1 MPAYRSSAEAD
12 IRDAVVARIRE
23 RRANARIIHEIN
35 VSTYGPNRID
45 LIAVDHAEIIAVEIK
60 SSKDKLDRLDAQI
73 KAMKACAHHS
83 VAALHE
89 KFMVER
95 VTNQMAAHYER
106 DGQFYRKDMPE
117 DIRYGS
123 ASVWIFPEMWRSMT
137 PKAEGGFDSDA
148 SWQFPAQ
155 ALDTALPA
163 GAIDMLWRDELY
175 ELCGRLRVSATRRS
189 TMPEMVSALRW
200 HCNGKELTKGICQ
213 ALRVRSCTEADAPI
227 YEVAA

>member
-12 IRDAVVARIRE
+12 IREAVTARIRE
-23 RRANARIIHEIN
+23 RRPGARIIHEIN

-45 LIAVDHAEIIAVEIK
+45 LIAVDKAEIIAVEIK
-60 SSKDKLDRLDAQI
+60 SAKDKLDRLEAQV
-73 KAMKACAHHS
+73 KAMNGCAHHV

-106 DGQFYRKDMPE
+106 EGQFYRRDMPE
-117 DIRYGS
+117 DIRYGT
-123 ASVWIFPEMWRSMT
+123 ASVWIFPETWRSMT
-137 PKAEGGFDSDA
+137 PKADGGYDFDS
-148 SWQFPAQ
+148 SWIFPSQ
-155 ALDTALPA
+155 RIEKALPA
-163 GAIDMLWRDELY
+163 DAIHLLWRDEIY
-175 ELCGRLRVSATRRS
+175 ELCHGLRISATRRS

-213 ALRVRSCTEADAPI
+213 ALRTRSCTEADAPI